1 MGRMSQLLD
10 EALGLD
16 EAERQAWLERLSR
29 EHPDLSQALRE
40 ALSPA
45 AVQSADLRRAL
56 STLPKLGSADRALT
70 ASGLEPG
77 AHVGPYELIRLLGT
91 GGMAEVWLARRA
103 DGAFKRE
110 VALKL
115 PMLTRLREDLEPRFA
130 RERDILA
137 SLEHPHI
144 ARLYDAGIDQNGLP
158 YLSMEFVQGEP
169 LTEWCEARCL
179 GIVERLALFLQ
190 VLEAVRYAHEK
201 QVIHRDLKPSNILVT
216 GSSQVRLLDFGVA
229 KLLEGEDAERT
240 PLTSVYGR
248 ALTPDYASPEL
259 LRGDP
264 IDARSDLYSLGVL
277 LYEMLTGTRPYH
289 LKSAASVG
297 LLDQAIAHV
306 EVLRPSTQLEQAR
319 TANGAN
325 RREQSARRLRGDLDA
340 VVLKA
345 LARDPALRYQCAADF
360 AQDLQRYLEGKPIQA
375 LPARLPYRLRRF
387 VGRNRALVA
396 VSTAALMVAIASVGY
411 WLYRDNHTVTVTA
424 KADSTPSVTLKS
436 AQGTSNPAGDVA
448 VLAPAAHSLAVLP
461 FIDMSEKQDQEYFS
475 DGLAEE
481 LLDLLTQVPGLHVVA
496 RTSSFSFKGKS
507 DDIPTIARKLN
518 VANILEGS
526 VRKSGNRLRVTA
538 QLIDARSGEYIW
550 SDSYERKVQ
559 DLFELQDEIAGA
571 LVSAL
576 KLKLAPGQDALDAQ
590 RTSSVEAHNQYLLG
604 RHLFGLG
611 SLDGTQRAVTAYRKA
626 TALDPHFA
634 AAYAALAVAEFWD
647 ADQTGKP
654 ESLQSAMSAAE
665 EAIALAP
672 EQVDGYRARAFLRLA
687 VKWDWPGA
695 QADLEKAQ
703 MLDPGDSAAQRGYGT
718 LLAVLGR
725 LPEAIVAQ
733 RKEAELDPLAGD
745 VWNSLGEFLT
755 ANGEYAAAH
764 QALARALEIN
774 PESKLWLPTLVEL
787 ELVEG
792 RASQALA
799 TTQQITDP
807 GWRTYCLA
815 VTEHALNHERESKQA
830 LDQLIDK
837 YAQQGAFQIAEA
849 YAWRG
854 DRDKALEW
862 LERAYSQHDSAM
874 PDIKFT
880 PMLSSL
886 RADPRYRAIVRKMNL
901 PE

>member
-16 EAERQAWLERLSR
+16 AAERHAWLDRVSR
-29 EHPDLSQALRE
+29 EHPDLSQALHE
-40 ALSPA
+40 ALLPA
-45 AVQSADLRRAL
+45 RAQSADPRAL
-56 STLPKLGSADRALT
+56 STLPKLGAPDRALT

-77 AHVGPYELIRLLGT
+77 AHVGPYELIRLVGT

-115 PMLTRLREDLEPRFA
+115 PMLTRLREGLEPRFA

-169 LTEWCEARCL
+169 LTEWCEAKCL

-190 VLEAVRYAHEK
+190 VLEAVQYAHEK

-216 GSSQVRLLDFGVA
+216 ESSQVRLLDFGVA

-297 LLDQAIAHV
+297 LLDQAIAHI
-306 EVLRPSTQLEQAR
+306 EVLRPSMQLEQAQ

-360 AQDLQRYLEGKPIQA
+360 AQDLQYYLEGKPIQA
-375 LPARLPYRLRRF
+375 LPARLPYRLRKLL
-387 VGRNRALVA
+387 GRNRALVA

-411 WLYRDNHTVTVTA
+411 WLYRDNHSVTVTA
-424 KADSTPSVTLKS
+424 QADSTPAATLKS
-436 AQGTSNPAGDVA
+436 AQGTPNPAADIT

-461 FIDMSEKQDQEYFS
+461 FIDMSEKKDQEYFS

-550 SDSYERKVQ
+550 SDSYERKLQ

-576 KLKLAPGQDALDAQ
+576 KLKLAAGQDVLDAQ

-611 SLDGTQRAVTAYRKA
+611 SLDGVQRAVTAYRKA
-626 TALDPHFA
+626 TALDPRFA
-634 AAYAALAVAEFWD
+634 AAYAALAVAEFWE

-654 ESLQSAMSAAE
+654 EGLQSAMSAAE

-672 EQVDGYRARAFLRLA
+672 EQVDGYRARAFLRFA

-703 MLDPGDSAAQRGYGT
+703 MLDPGDSAAQRGYGM
-718 LLAVLGR
+718 LLAALGR

-745 VWNSLGEFLT
+745 AWNSLGEYLT

-774 PESKLWLPTLVEL
+774 PGSKFWLPTLVEL
-787 ELVEG
+787 ELAEG

-799 TTQQITDP
+799 TTQQITEP
-807 GWRTYCLA
+807 GWHDYCLA
-815 VTEHALNHERESKQA
+815 VTEHALNHDRESKQA
-830 LDQLIDK
+830 LDQLIDNHG
-837 YAQQGAFQIAEA
+837 QQGAFQVAEA

-854 DRDKALEW
+854 DREKALEW

-874 PDIKFT
+874 PDIKIT
-880 PMLSSL
+880 PMLSNL
-886 RADPRYRAIVRKMNL
+886 RGDPRYRAIVRKMNL